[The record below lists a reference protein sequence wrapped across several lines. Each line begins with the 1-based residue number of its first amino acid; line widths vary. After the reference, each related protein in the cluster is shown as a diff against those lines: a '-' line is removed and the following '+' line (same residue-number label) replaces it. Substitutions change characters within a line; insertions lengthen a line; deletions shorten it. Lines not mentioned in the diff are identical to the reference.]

1 MFQKRTVLYDNVQYS
16 VHFFGKKEMRKVGFM
31 GGNKKPAFKKSK
43 IDFNEGRFMY
53 KFAFLCTKNDNL

>member
-1 MFQKRTVLYDNVQYS
+1 
-16 VHFFGKKEMRKVGFM
+16 MRKVDFM